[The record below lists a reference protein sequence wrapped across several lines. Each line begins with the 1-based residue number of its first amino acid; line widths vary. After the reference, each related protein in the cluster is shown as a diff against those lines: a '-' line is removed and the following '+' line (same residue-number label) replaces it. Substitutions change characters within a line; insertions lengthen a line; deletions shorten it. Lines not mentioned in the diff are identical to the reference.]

1 MKPYPLRTKPFFR
14 DYIWGGRKLGT
25 VLGKEIPSEGDW
37 AESWEFVDHAEHQSV
52 VTNGP
57 LAGQTVREI
66 AQHSHDWLFG
76 CHSIKRLPLLLKYL
90 DCNRVLSVQVH
101 PDDAYAEQMDTPDF
115 GKTEAWYIVDAEPG
129 SVLYAGLKEGV
140 TKADLRAAVEAGRV
154 EETLHEIQPKA
165 GDCLFIPAGT
175 VHALGAGL
183 LVAEIQQASNTTFRL
198 FDWNRL
204 GADGKPR
211 PLHVDQ
217 ALEVIDFA
225 AGPQNLQVSDRTAG
239 AEVLVDCDKFIL
251 TRHQGSATLTPT
263 GSFRLLTAP
272 HGGVEITW
280 DADGPQSEK
289 LGRGE
294 SVMLPAAMP
303 DVQVELQSGAV
314 LLEMSPPV

>member
-14 DYIWGGRKLGT
+14 AYIWGGRKLET
-25 VLGKEIPSEGDW
+25 VLGKAIPAEGDW
-37 AESWEFVDHAEHQSV
+37 AESWEFVDHTEHQSE

-57 LAGQTVREI
+57 LAGLTLREI
-66 AQHSHDWLFG
+66 AEQHHDWLFG
-76 CHSIKRLPLLLKYL
+76 SQSIDRLPLLLKYL

-101 PDDAYAEQMDTPDF
+101 PDDAYAQQMAPPDL

-140 TKADLRAAVEAGRV
+140 TKADLRTAVEAGRV
-154 EETLHEIQPKA
+154 EEMLHEIQPKA

-211 PLHVDQ
+211 PLHVEQ

-225 AGPQNLQVSDRTAG
+225 AGPQNLQVSEESAG

-251 TRHQGSATLTPT
+251 TRHQESTSLKPS

-280 DADGPQSEK
+280 DAVGTHFEE

-303 DVQVELQSGAV
+303 EVNVELEDGAV
-314 LLEMSPPV
+314 LLEMSPPL